1 MEDSQRL
8 KILDASPVDGMKLL
22 QILYGEPVRL
32 AAAQRLNNEADI
44 WVCVQ
49 DTFSDFYLQRNRF
62 DPSKGSL
69 RGYLVTISTR
79 KAIRQ
84 WRENQRQWLASQA
97 SPAEADDIGAWERR
111 EQVNQALAR
120 LPELDARILRFKYYE
135 GCSAREIAAR
145 LDMKYERVRKR
156 LQRALKKLM
165 QQMEL

>member
-1 MEDSQRL
+1 MEDSQLL

-84 WRENQRQWLASQA
+84 WRENPRQWLRRQRQMCIRDSAY
-97 SPAEADDIGAWERR
+97 PAF
-111 EQVNQALAR
+111 QVL
-120 LPELDARILRFKYYE
+120 
-135 GCSAREIAAR
+135 
-145 LDMKYERVRKR
+145 
-156 LQRALKKLM
+156 
-165 QQMEL
+165 

>member
-1 MEDSQRL
+1 MYSYYACLLRYT
-8 KILDASPVDGMKLL
+8 KASL
-22 QILYGEPVRL
+22 
-32 AAAQRLNNEADI
+32 
-44 WVCVQ
+44 
-49 DTFSDFYLQRNRF
+49 
-62 DPSKGSL
+62 
-69 RGYLVTISTR
+69 
-79 KAIRQ
+79 
-84 WRENQRQWLASQA
+84 
-97 SPAEADDIGAWERR
+97 R